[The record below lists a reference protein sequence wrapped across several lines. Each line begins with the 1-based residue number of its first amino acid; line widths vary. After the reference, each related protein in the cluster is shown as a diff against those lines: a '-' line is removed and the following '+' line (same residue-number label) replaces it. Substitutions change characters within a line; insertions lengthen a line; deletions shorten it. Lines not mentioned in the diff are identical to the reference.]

1 MVFPG
6 LSSRFNAGLQ
16 LVMAVCCVL
25 VGCASSPAP
34 VAPVSI
40 SAWSVFH
47 EKKDRRESLS
57 VIGPGEKQRTVV
69 VRTPYKIK
77 RYLISSDGT
86 YLAYLTNE
94 YGEFAI
100 FVQHRI
106 AELRLKLATV
116 KDSDGEFEFISA
128 DKVVYRSKKDEVSI
142 RLADVRDKLKLQFG
156 FADGAKTASRP

>member
-6 LSSRFNAGLQ
+6 SSSRITAGLQ
-16 LVMAVCCVL
+16 FVVLACCVL
-25 VGCASSPAP
+25 LGCASSPAP
-34 VAPVSI
+34 AGTSAPVSI

-57 VIGPGEKQRTVV
+57 VIGPGENGRTVV

-77 RYLISSDGT
+77 QYLISPDGT

-106 AELRLKLATV
+106 AELRLKYATV
-116 KDSDGEFEFISA
+116 KDSDGEFEFTSA
-128 DKVVYRSKKDEVSI
+128 DKIVYRSKKDDVSI
-142 RLADVRDKLKLQFG
+142 QLGDVREKLKRQFG
-156 FADGAKTASRP
+156 FADRR